1 MEAESLNNS
10 ENVEDN
16 QQITDEEVTAKDL
29 NSCSNGIKI
38 KSVKNQNV
46 EAIELV
52 ETPTKS
58 RYIFSPQSSERPIQ
72 KKSVSADTDNRP
84 VLPIL
89 SADISAEIGAKKY
102 LKYCTSYKVTEL
114 FSSLV
119 KILNSKFNLQIFQ
132 VKKLF
137 NYKLNEN
144 N

>member
-38 KSVKNQNV
+38 KSVNDQNV

-58 RYIFSPQSSERPIQ
+58 RYYLRILHIFTTAQ
-72 KKSVSADTDNRP
+72 
-84 VLPIL
+84 
-89 SADISAEIGAKKY
+89 Y
-102 LKYCTSYKVTEL
+102 
-114 FSSLV
+114 
-119 KILNSKFNLQIFQ
+119 
-132 VKKLF
+132 
-137 NYKLNEN
+137 
-144 N
+144 

>member
-58 RYIFSPQSSERPIQ
+58 RYIFSPQSNSVEIMEIPSQAFSQ
-72 KKSVSADTDNRP
+72 KFRESNIFTNQVTKELISQNIFSVRENFSFFHTVPQHTVWKLRKFTPTSKNFR
-84 VLPIL
+84 
-89 SADISAEIGAKKY
+89 EI
-102 LKYCTSYKVTEL
+102 
-114 FSSLV
+114 
-119 KILNSKFNLQIFQ
+119 NL
-132 VKKLF
+132 
-137 NYKLNEN
+137 
-144 N
+144 